1 LTSCIG
7 WLLDVS
13 IDNDHAMLW
22 IKTEGQE
29 ILKLRDSYHPGFY
42 VLPRNESLFQILC
55 RKEEIA
61 INSEDKHI
69 DLFDSK
75 KVRKLIYV
83 LYSIPQIIMYLTR
96 VRKFYS
102 QYGSY
107 VNNNLVSIVYE
118 VIWIIT
124 INNSL

>member
-1 LTSCIG
+1 MRDKWKI
-7 WLLDVS
+7 DV
-13 IDNDHAMLW
+13 
-22 IKTEGQE
+22 GQMADRT
-29 ILKLRDSYHPGFY
+29 ILEWNG
-42 VLPRNESLFQILC
+42 I
-55 RKEEIA
+55 
-61 INSEDKHI
+61 
-69 DLFDSK
+69 
-75 KVRKLIYV
+75 VRV

>member
-29 ILKLRDSYHPGFY
+29 IL
-42 VLPRNESLFQILC
+42 C

-61 INSEDKHI
+61 ISSEDKHI

-83 LYSIPQIIMYLTR
+83 LYSIPQMTMYLTR
-96 VRKFYS
+96 V
-102 QYGSY
+102 
-107 VNNNLVSIVYE
+107 
-118 VIWIIT
+118 
-124 INNSL
+124 